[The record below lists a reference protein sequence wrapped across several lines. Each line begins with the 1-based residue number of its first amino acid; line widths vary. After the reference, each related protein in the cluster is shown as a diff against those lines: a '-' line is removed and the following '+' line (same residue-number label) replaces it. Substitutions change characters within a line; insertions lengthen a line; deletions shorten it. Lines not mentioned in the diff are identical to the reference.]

1 MGLESHITQVL
12 EDDGLFKSGYD
23 FWFDNGLICKNFA
36 TAEKV
41 IELLYG
47 SNQFALPRRAEEDM
61 TRGEVKIVF
70 TTSVNSRVQS
80 VKSLV

>member
-12 EDDGLFKSGYD
+12 DDDQTSGLRAGYD
-23 FWFDNGLICKNFA
+23 YWFDNGLVCKDFA

-61 TRGEVKIVF
+61 KRGEVKIVF
-70 TTSVNSRVQS
+70 HD
-80 VKSLV
+80 